1 MDGAT
6 KSGTTVNRPPKHET
20 MRAVVAHGYGLPGVL
35 AVEEVPIPRP
45 GPGQIQVRVAAA
57 ALNPADLRTLSG
69 VLAELAPLRFPHI
82 PGSDFAGTVTEVG
95 PGVERFV
102 VGDEVFGLGLPR
114 AASRMASLLST
125 PPSLTTGAMAEY
137 AVFEADTPALAFRPP
152 GLSAERAAT
161 LPIVGLTALSLLR
174 TGRFRAG
181 ESVLVI
187 GATGGV
193 GSVVVPLLAAAQVHI
208 LATAS
213 PANEDYV
220 RRLGAHEIIDHRS
233 VDIADETARR
243 HPDGVDAVVNLALP
257 GDRLV
262 ELGRVIRLGG
272 RLLNVAYPSPD
283 PAAFAGRVGVDTVY
297 GAAHPG
303 DLDELAA
310 RALDGT
316 LPEAISRRY
325 PLTAGAMA
333 FRELAE
339 LHTRGKLIVTTDAG
353 VDTGIA
359 RDIDA

>member
-1 MDGAT
+1 MDDST
-6 KSGTTVNRPPKHET
+6 RNGTTENRTTKQT
-20 MRAVVAHGYGLPGVL
+20 MQAVVAHSYGPPAVL

-45 GPGQIQVRVAAA
+45 GPGQIQVRVVAA
-57 ALNPADLRTLSG
+57 ALNPADLRSLSG

-95 PGVERFV
+95 AGVDRFA

-114 AASRMASLLST
+114 AASRMASLMST
-125 PPSLTTGAMAEY
+125 PQSLTTGTMAEY

-152 GLSAERAAT
+152 GLAPERAAT

-174 TGRFRAG
+174 RGRFRAG
-181 ESVLVI
+181 ETVLVI

-193 GSVVVPLLAAAQVHI
+193 GSAVVPLLAAAKVY
-208 LATAS
+208 LVATAS

-220 RRLGAHEIIDHRS
+220 RGLGAHEIIDHRS

-243 HPDGVDAVVNLALP
+243 LPDGVDAVVNLALP
-257 GDRLV
+257 GERLV
-262 ELGRVIRLGG
+262 ELSRVIRLGG

-283 PAAFAGRVGVDTVY
+283 PTAFGGRISVDTVY
-297 GAAHPG
+297 GTAGPG

-316 LPEAISRRY
+316 LPSAISRRY
-325 PLTAGAMA
+325 PLTAGALA
-333 FRELAE
+333 FHELDQ
-339 LHTRGKLIVTTDAG
+339 LHTRGKLIVTPPPSA
-353 VDTGIA
+353 
-359 RDIDA
+359 